1 MQTIIVIKFKDTV
14 DSVYHF
20 TIFLVV
26 EARKSQNLTQKEL
39 SKLTG
44 IRQSNLS
51 RIENGKCTPTLEML
65 QKIAAGLGKRVV
77 IQIL

>member
-1 MQTIIVIKFKDTV
+1 MQTIIVIKFTDTV

>member
-1 MQTIIVIKFKDTV
+1 MIKFTDTV

>member
-1 MQTIIVIKFKDTV
+1 VIKFTDTV